1 MRVENIGYASA
12 TIQINNH
19 TSSELSDLGWDW
31 VDAAFQEPS
40 FQTGSIDVNQLAW
53 EAKTRGSLFQE
64 RSPQCSMRVNF
75 DQLFDKKPIVRVFLN
90 GISLDASEVPN
101 CRSWTSDVDC
111 RGFTVNFTS
120 TCWINVPEWNAR
132 HLTYVAYD
140 EDNSGILSGKFKA
153 KGHPTTWAV
162 GKGSDH
168 DKLIKVSQGSV
179 RFKKRVFTRSQR
191 VMLALSGF
199 KFNKTDSIRLDVRVQ
214 DVRADGFLWELL
226 SRGDSKLAKAW
237 VSWIFFGTE

>member
-1 MRVENIGYASA
+1 MRVS
-12 TIQINNH
+12 
-19 TSSELSDLGWDW
+19 
-31 VDAAFQEPS
+31 
-40 FQTGSIDVNQLAW
+40 
-53 EAKTRGSLFQE
+53 
-64 RSPQCSMRVNF
+64 F

-90 GISLDASEVPN
+90 GISLDASEVSN

-120 TCWINVPEWNAR
+120 TCWINVPEGNAR

-140 EDNSGILSGKFKA
+140 GDNSGILSVKFKA
-153 KGHPTTWAV
+153 KGHLTTWAV

-191 VMLALSGF
+191 VMLALSDF
-199 KFNKTDSIRLDVRVQ
+199 KFNRTDNIRLDVRV
-214 DVRADGFLWELL
+214 
-226 SRGDSKLAKAW
+226 
-237 VSWIFFGTE
+237 